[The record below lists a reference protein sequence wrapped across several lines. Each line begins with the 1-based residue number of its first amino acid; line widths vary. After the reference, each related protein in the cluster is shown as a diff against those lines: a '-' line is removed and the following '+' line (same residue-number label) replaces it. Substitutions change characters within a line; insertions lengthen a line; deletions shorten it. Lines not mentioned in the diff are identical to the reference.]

1 MKQINRIYGGVEA
14 ETRKS
19 QLVFRLLVLCEA
31 CRAQDLDNLK
41 TSLGFP
47 CRGLKPTIDYFS
59 HPLYL

>member
-1 MKQINRIYGGVEA
+1 MQQFNRIYGGVEA

-19 QLVFRLLVLCEA
+19 QISFQIISLMQGLPN
-31 CRAQDLDNLK
+31 NLK

-47 CRGLKPTIDYFS
+47 CRCLNPTIDYFS